1 MEGVKIAIA
10 QLRATGGILDT
21 QTRELALSQPL
32 TINLV
37 FDQTV
42 YINDAL
48 NLVLDNIWQGGILA
62 VLTLL
67 VFLRSWRSI
76 VIVGTSVPL
85 AVVATVVVM
94 LACGRTIN
102 VVSLAGL
109 AFAIGTLIDNSIV
122 VLENV
127 VRHME
132 MGKNARKAALVGTQ
146 EVAGAILG
154 STLAT
159 CVVFLPIFMI
169 GDEVGQLFRDIS
181 LAILISN
188 LLSMIVS
195 ITVTPCACAFLL

>member
-1 MEGVKIAIA
+1 
-10 QLRATGGILDT
+10 
-21 QTRELALSQPL
+21 
-32 TINLV
+32 
-37 FDQTV
+37 
-42 YINDAL
+42 
-48 NLVLDNIWQGGILA
+48 
-62 VLTLL
+62 
-67 VFLRSWRSI
+67 
-76 VIVGTSVPL
+76 VPL

-94 LACGRTIN
+94 LAMGRTIN

-132 MGKNARKAALVGTQ
+132 MGKDPRRAALAGTQ

-159 CVVFLPIFMI
+159 CVVFIPIFLI

-188 LLSMIVS
+188 LLSMVVS
-195 ITVTPCACAFLL
+195 ITVTPCACAFLLKAPKKAKDAAVVAGAVAGGGAGAGATASAANASRPRSRAGCTACRGGGSRRLHSCLP